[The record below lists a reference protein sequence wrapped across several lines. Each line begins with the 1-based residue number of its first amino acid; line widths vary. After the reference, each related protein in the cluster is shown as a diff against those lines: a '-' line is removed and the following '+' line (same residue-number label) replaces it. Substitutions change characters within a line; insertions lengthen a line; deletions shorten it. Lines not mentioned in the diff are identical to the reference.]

1 MRRKGL
7 RLTVPHRRARE
18 GSGALGGPRVP
29 QPAYAATEGEAMHVI
44 AASDSFKGTLSSEEI
59 AQLLAEEASAVFPD
73 ARVTSVP
80 MADGGEGTAA
90 ALVAACGGELRRV
103 RATDPLGR
111 PVNAAYGLLWGQ
123 RAVIEVAAAS
133 GLPLLAPAERDPFRA
148 SSYGTGQLLRAAL
161 DAGVTSVTLALGG
174 SATNDGGM
182 GMLRALGV
190 RFLDQRG
197 CELAGCGADLA
208 RVARIDLTGLDPRL
222 GRAHIQV
229 MCDVDNPLTGPQGA
243 SAVFG
248 PQKGATP
255 SVVAELDAG
264 MESYAACVRE
274 ATGVSVVN
282 TPGAGA
288 AGGIG
293 AACLA
298 FLGARLRSGVE
309 AVLDLAGFD
318 ELLAQADV
326 VVTGEGRADGQTARG
341 KVVSGVAA
349 ACLRRGVPCVA
360 VVGGMEPGADRLPG
374 LTAMVPTAID
384 PAEGLESALAHAEE
398 RYRAAARRLFQLVAL
413 GRRVAG

>member
-1 MRRKGL
+1 MRI
-7 RLTVPHRRARE
+7 
-18 GSGALGGPRVP
+18 
-29 QPAYAATEGEAMHVI
+29 I

-59 AQLLAEEASAVFPD
+59 AHLLAEEAAAVFP
-73 ARVTSVP
+73 RVQVTAVP

-103 RATDPLGR
+103 AATDPLGR
-111 PVNAAYGLLWGQ
+111 PITAAYANLGGG
-123 RAVIEVAAAS
+123 RAVVEVAAAS
-133 GLPLLAPAERDPFRA
+133 GLPLLAPQERDPLRA
-148 SSYGTGQLLRAAL
+148 SSYGTGELLRAAL
-161 DAGVTSVTLALGG
+161 DVGAASVTLALGG

-197 CELAGCGADLA
+197 CELAGSGADLGQ
-208 RVARIDLTGLDPRL
+208 VARIDLAGLDPRL
-222 GRAHIQV
+222 EHTHIQV

-248 PQKGATP
+248 SQKGATP

-264 MESYAACVRE
+264 MENYAARVRE
-274 ATGVSVVN
+274 ATGVSVAN
-282 TPGAGA
+282 APGAGA

-298 FLGARLRSGVE
+298 FFGARLRSGVE
-309 AVLDLAGFD
+309 TVLDLVGFD
-318 ELLAQADV
+318 ELLARADL
-326 VVTGEGRADGQTARG
+326 VVTGEGRADSQTARG

-360 VVGGMEPGADRLPG
+360 VVGGMEPGADELPG
-374 LTAMVPTAID
+374 LTVMVPTAID
-384 PAEGLESALAHAEE
+384 PAESLESALAHAEE
-398 RYRAAARRLFQLVAL
+398 RYRAAARRAFRLIAL
-413 GRRVAG
+413 GHSLAG